1 MPLAILA
8 LLGPTSSLRLRL
20 SITFSERLSSSSS
33 SFFFFPIILLIY
45 LLAVWG
51 IHCCVSFSPVVVSR
65 GYFLFVVLRLLF
77 EVASL
82 VAEHSRAS
90 WLQ

>member
-20 SITFSERLSSSSS
+20 SITFSERLSSSS
-33 SFFFFPIILLIY
+33 FFFFPIILFIY

-65 GYFLFVVLRLLF
+65 GYFLSVVLRLLF